1 MRDNLPLA
9 TLADTFPG
17 YDITVLNY
25 FIRRLLGLIPLL
37 IGVSV
42 AVFLI
47 LHAIPGDPA
56 RLAAGPD
63 ASEEDIRQI
72 SKNYGLDRPVYVQ
85 YWIYVDKVLHGDF
98 GESFRTQRPVIEEI
112 RRTLPATIELTTAAM
127 LVAVLLGVP
136 IGVYSSLHPGSRI
149 DRLIT
154 TLAVLGISMPG
165 FFLGLL
171 LMLLFAA
178 TLGWL
183 PPTGRGT
190 IAHLV
195 LPTLTL
201 GLPYVATF
209 ARLARSN
216 MLDVLSED
224 YVRTARAK
232 GLSRSV
238 VIYKHA
244 LTNAS
249 IPLVTV
255 LGIFYGRLLGGAV
268 IVETVFAWPG
278 MGRYM
283 IEAILLRDIYVVQGT
298 IMVFA
303 LSVVIINLIVDG
315 LYGLLDPR
323 IAYS

>member
-9 TLADTFPG
+9 TLANTFPVH
-17 YDITVLNY
+17 DLTVLNY

-85 YWIYVDKVLHGDF
+85 YWIYVEKVLHGDF

-283 IEAILLRDIYVVQGT
+283 IEAILMRDIYVVQGT